1 MIPSILVALVR
12 DAITN
17 GITLSKTLARFG
29 GTSIRVN
36 VHVLVTQDDPR

>member
-17 GITLSKTLARFG
+17 GITLSKTLARFR
-29 GTSIRVN
+29 GTSVQLN
-36 VHVLVTQDDPR
+36 VRVLVTQDDPR